1 MRRKKMTSDGGVP
14 NYVDAAGW
22 AWGQGRKKMFEEGN
36 NGVRRCM
43 EQDKTSKGAKGVD
56 AEEEKKIKS
65 YSAKKYE
72 GSVEEKRIKSTIT

>member
-1 MRRKKMTSDGGVP
+1 MTSDGGVP

-22 AWGQGRKKMFEEGN
+22 AWGQGRKKKNVRFGEGN

-43 EQDKTSKGAKGVD
+43 EQVKTSKGAKGVD

-72 GSVEEKRIKSTIT
+72 GF